1 MDLDKLKK
9 KLWDVF
15 GFLMAVLFLLG
26 AVAIFAGI
34 GYGIYQ
40 FKRHYVDGIAV
51 ETPEEDDGKG
61 GLQLT
66 VQYRTPLP
74 VESSDYWIIPVDLE
88 KKKAGDAG
96 ADRENERVS
105 QSSLERYD
113 SGMSSDFY
121 SYGYGWGPC
130 YNLVFIR
137 KNTGESSLLLDR
149 KGYILQIYIPEKR
162 LRKKGAEKKPEFILL
177 KMAAADTNHD
187 GKINGKDA
195 SPGYLV
201 SLDGTKLTQ
210 ITPDRTQMGW
220 WRYDS
225 VSKVL
230 FVEAVRDMNGDN
242 KYNWDDPKV
251 MLSVN
256 VNEPKMGQ
264 EIVPQGIKDKVEAIL
279 KK

>member
-1 MDLDKLKK
+1 MSLDKLKK

-15 GFLMAVLFLLG
+15 GFLVAVFFLLG
-26 AVAIFAGI
+26 AVAVFAGI

-40 FKRHYVDGIAV
+40 FKTHYVDGVPV
-51 ETPEEDDGKG
+51 ENDEDGGKG

-66 VQYRTPLP
+66 VQYQTPLP
-74 VESSDYWIIPVDLE
+74 VEGGDYWVVPVNLE
-88 KKKAGDAG
+88 KKKQGQAEEGRANQRLSG
-96 ADRENERVS
+96 
-105 QSSLERYD
+105 SSLERYD

-121 SYGYGWGPC
+121 SYSYGWGPC
-130 YNLVFIR
+130 YNLVFIN
-137 KNTGESSLLLDR
+137 KKTGESRLLLEH
-149 KGYILQIYIPEKR
+149 KGYIAQIYIPEKR
-162 LRKKGAEKKPEFILL
+162 REKGEAVEKPEFMLL

-187 GKINGKDA
+187 GKISGKDA
-195 SPGYLV
+195 MPGYLV
-201 SLDGTKLTQ
+201 SLDGTKSTQ

-225 VSKVL
+225 AAKTL
-230 FVEAVRDMNGDN
+230 FVEAVQDLNGDN

-256 VNEPKMGQ
+256 INEPKMGQ